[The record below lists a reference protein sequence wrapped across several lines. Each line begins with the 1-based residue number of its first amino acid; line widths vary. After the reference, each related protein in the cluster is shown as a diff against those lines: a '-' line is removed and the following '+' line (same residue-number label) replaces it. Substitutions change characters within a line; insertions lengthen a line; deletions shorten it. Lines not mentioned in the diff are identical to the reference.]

1 MNKVLLLLLAV
12 SLNGVASEEVGAPY
26 PQLATSAHSG
36 LAVAA
41 VAETGASKSWAAQ
54 PTVETS
60 KKIEAKEFEMRVEGF
75 DVKLN
80 QELDKMIS
88 HKLDSLLAKD

>member
-26 PQLATSAHSG
+26 PQLANSAHSG
-36 LAVAA
+36 LAVA
-41 VAETGASKSWAAQ
+41 VAETGASTRWAAQ
-54 PTVETS
+54 PSVEQS
-60 KKIEAKEFEMRVEGF
+60 KTEAKEFEIRVEGL

-80 QELDKMIS
+80 QELDTMIS